1 MTFQEID
8 AMISG
13 IGLDYAYYQWPIN
26 EAPSLPYVLFYYPER
41 KDFSADCINYQHITA
56 LNIELYTNNKDF
68 EKEALVESVLESN
81 GIYYTKEEQYIAE
94 EKMYEVLY
102 TMEVCINGSE
112 S

>member
-8 AMISG
+8 AMVSS
-13 IGLDYAYYQWPIN
+13 IGLEYAYYQWPIN
-26 EAPSLPYVLFYYPER
+26 EAPALPYILFYYPER
-41 KDFSADCINYQHITA
+41 KDFMADGINYQHITA
-56 LNIELYTNNKDF
+56 LNIELYTKNKDF
-68 EKEALVESVLESN
+68 SNEALVESVLETY
-81 GIYYTKEEQYIAE
+81 GIRYSKEEQYIPE